1 MLSIDERE
9 EVPAEPIRLREARE
23 VRESGEASE
32 DDQMWG
38 DWGPPETFEGNQLRE
53 GGEDRPRRS
62 WRSWLDNED
71 AQDPPMRRNK
81 LPGPA
86 VRDRPQASTAPER
99 TYKKTKSL
107 EQELAEDRELQ
118 ARESGR
124 PAEEIAVEKVKE
136 EEADKGDETAETLM
150 EVELPKEGSEL
161 QETLAPT
168 PLEPPPAEAME
179 VEAAPLKDEGK
190 EPLPAEKETEKP
202 VEAPSSTAGPA
213 SDAATTSGR
222 PMRSNVA
229 SFPWKRQRTQPAEDE
244 LKAPPDSTEW
254 DARREVFF
262 DSVFLGDTMLEAL
275 TLARRNGQQEGVR
288 LMIPAGLVERLSVRP
303 EGGSSERYLHATP
316 AGLKVF
322 VITHGNAR
330 RQLFTGKEGYDP
342 RHQWRNGT
350 VTVAYCEDGTNAVIC
365 RPRKPD
371 GTLKMLWT
379 GYSLIFV
386 SPGPRLEAL
395 RVTGVSLPWEKP
407 EFRVPPAG
415 KSDRWVN
422 SLLASG
428 WMVRAHGGRRHRL
441 FHPLHKGC
449 PWDQSD
455 MERRRITVVFNNAGE
470 RVVLHDEWDGAVRNP
485 SCLREGES
493 WTGWTFFHRKT
504 SLTAPSPV
512 SYAAGAMEPG
522 DPSTAS
528 SATASDAQEV
538 VIAADTPQ
546 STMVE
551 VGRRDQLEVPDPPY
565 PDALRLRLPL
575 GYGGN
580 PAAAPRPKERAQSFF
595 NQENPDGDD
604 DWEPVGEV

>member
-1 MLSIDERE
+1 M
-9 EVPAEPIRLREARE
+9 
-23 VRESGEASE
+23 
-32 DDQMWG
+32 
-38 DWGPPETFEGNQLRE
+38 
-53 GGEDRPRRS
+53 
-62 WRSWLDNED
+62 
-71 AQDPPMRRNK
+71 
-81 LPGPA
+81 
-86 VRDRPQASTAPER
+86 
-99 TYKKTKSL
+99 
-107 EQELAEDRELQ
+107 
-118 ARESGR
+118 
-124 PAEEIAVEKVKE
+124 
-136 EEADKGDETAETLM
+136 
-150 EVELPKEGSEL
+150 
-161 QETLAPT
+161 
-168 PLEPPPAEAME
+168 
-179 VEAAPLKDEGK
+179 
-190 EPLPAEKETEKP
+190 
-202 VEAPSSTAGPA
+202 
-213 SDAATTSGR
+213 
-222 PMRSNVA
+222 
-229 SFPWKRQRTQPAEDE
+229 
-244 LKAPPDSTEW
+244 
-254 DARREVFF
+254 
-262 DSVFLGDTMLEAL
+262 
-275 TLARRNGQQEGVR
+275 
-288 LMIPAGLVERLSVRP
+288 
-303 EGGSSERYLHATP
+303 RYLHATP

-330 RQLFTGKEGYDP
+330 RQLFTGKEGFDP
-342 RHQWRNGT
+342 RHQWRNGM

-395 RVTGVSLPWEKP
+395 RVTGVSLPWEKL
-407 EFRVPPAG
+407 EYKVPPAG

-470 RVVLHDEWDGAVRNP
+470 RVVLHDEWDGPVRNP

-522 DPSTAS
+522 DPSTTS

>member
-1 MLSIDERE
+1 M
-9 EVPAEPIRLREARE
+9 
-23 VRESGEASE
+23 
-32 DDQMWG
+32 
-38 DWGPPETFEGNQLRE
+38 
-53 GGEDRPRRS
+53 
-62 WRSWLDNED
+62 
-71 AQDPPMRRNK
+71 
-81 LPGPA
+81 
-86 VRDRPQASTAPER
+86 
-99 TYKKTKSL
+99 
-107 EQELAEDRELQ
+107 
-118 ARESGR
+118 
-124 PAEEIAVEKVKE
+124 
-136 EEADKGDETAETLM
+136 
-150 EVELPKEGSEL
+150 
-161 QETLAPT
+161 
-168 PLEPPPAEAME
+168 
-179 VEAAPLKDEGK
+179 
-190 EPLPAEKETEKP
+190 
-202 VEAPSSTAGPA
+202 AG
-213 SDAATTSGR
+213 
-222 PMRSNVA
+222 
-229 SFPWKRQRTQPAEDE
+229 FPWKRQRVQPAEDAEMPKYPYYFEGGE
-244 LKAPPDSTEW
+244 LKAPPDSSEW
-254 DARREVFF
+254 DERREVFF
-262 DSVFLGDTMLEAL
+262 NSVFLGDTMLEAL
-275 TLARRNGQQEGVR
+275 NLARRNGQQEGVH
-288 LMIPAGLVERLSVRP
+288 LMIPAGLVERLAVRP
-303 EGGSSERYLHATP
+303 EGGSSMRYLHATP

-330 RQLFTGKEGYDP
+330 RQLFTGKEGFDP
-342 RHQWRNGT
+342 RHQWRNGM

-386 SPGPRLEAL
+386 FPGPRLEAL

-407 EFRVPPAG
+407 EYKVPPAG

-428 WMVRAHGGRRHRL
+428 WMVRVHGGRRHRL

-455 MERRRITVVFNNAGE
+455 MERRRVTVVFNNAGE
-470 RVVLHDEWDGAVRNP
+470 RVVLHDEWDGPVRNP

-522 DPSTAS
+522 DPSTTS

-595 NQENPDGDD
+595 NQENPEGDD